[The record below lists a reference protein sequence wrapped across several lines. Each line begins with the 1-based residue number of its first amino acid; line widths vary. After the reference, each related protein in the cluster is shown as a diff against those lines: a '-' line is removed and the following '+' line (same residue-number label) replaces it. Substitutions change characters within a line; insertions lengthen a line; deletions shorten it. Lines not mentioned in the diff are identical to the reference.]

1 MTSHMR
7 AEHSGRGPTPSLK
20 FASEGTHLLHAI
32 GHSED
37 QATWPQIGETST
49 VGRIHAAVPSWVGDL
64 LVLGR
69 QELTPP
75 SHSHRFCTR

>member
-37 QATWPQIGETST
+37 QATWPK
-49 VGRIHAAVPSWVGDL
+49 R
-64 LVLGR
+64 
-69 QELTPP
+69 
-75 SHSHRFCTR
+75 